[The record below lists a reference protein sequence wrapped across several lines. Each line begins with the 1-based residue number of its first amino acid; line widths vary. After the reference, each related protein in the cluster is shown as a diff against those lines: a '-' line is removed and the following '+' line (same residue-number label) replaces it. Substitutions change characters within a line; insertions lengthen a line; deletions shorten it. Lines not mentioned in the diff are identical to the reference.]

1 MAHSGKSEGGGTKT
15 GISPFAI
22 IAARLNAATSVL
34 KSKMK
39 KAVSSAEAAVGIGM
53 LAAPFWI
60 QSNDVLNPG
69 DAVEIPEVTAI

>member
-1 MAHSGKSEGGGTKT
+1 M

-39 KAVSSAEAAVGIGM
+39 KAVSSAKATVAVGIGM

-69 DAVEIPEVTAI
+69 DAVEIPGGCLLVSR